1 MKYWRRTAKK
11 DENGKRNGREIKS
24 MMQWSEQM
32 GKTAKKSYTL
42 LDALF
47 TRAGMRYV
55 LTAKQVE
62 ALKTIKE
69 RNGENTN
76 EVE

>member
-11 DENGKRNGREIKS
+11 DENGKRTGREIKS
-24 MMQWSEQM
+24 MMQWSEAM
-32 GKTAKKSYTL
+32 GKTAKLSYPL

-47 TRAGMRYV
+47 TRAGVRYT

-62 ALKTIKE
+62 ALKSIKE
-69 RNGENTN
+69 RNGENPN

>member
-1 MKYWRRTAKK
+1 
-11 DENGKRNGREIKS
+11 
-24 MMQWSEQM
+24 MQWSEAM
-32 GKTAKKSYTL
+32 GKTAKKSYPL

-47 TRAGMRYV
+47 TRAGVRYT

-62 ALKTIKE
+62 ALKSIKE
-69 RNGENTN
+69 RNGENPN